1 MARGLAAGMTVTRLR
16 AVLLLLFAL
25 LAIPALALIAQ
36 TQRQLRWESYHQYG
50 TLAGELALRIDA
62 ELQRLIAIE
71 EARGYADYAFLTVS
85 GEAQAFN
92 SLQRSALSQP
102 GAAAAL
108 PGAIGWFQIDAD
120 GAFRTPLLP
129 DAPEDPAAW
138 GLTEAELV
146 ERRALADRLR
156 AILAGEALAGKKDQ
170 GGGASPA
177 REFDDAASADTDKKR
192 VAADEGSLLDKL
204 ASVSESVSEPS
215 QKTLGRVDD
224 LKLDMKYQAANVE
237 RENELANRLVEQR
250 LKNNLSER
258 SIRKEQAAEPV
269 QSYVGELGL
278 AAAQVRWFE
287 SELDP
292 FQFRRLDAQHALL
305 YRRVWREG
313 RRGLQGVV
321 LDTPAFLQ
329 RVVLDAYESSALA
342 DATDLIIAAGGDVLS
357 VASARSSE
365 SYQPGAT
372 DFEGEVLHQVR
383 LSAPFDDLEL
393 LWSARDL
400 PAGPGARLIGWTAL
414 ILFATLV
421 LGLFALYRLGL
432 RQLAL
437 AAQQRDFVSAV
448 SHELKTPLTSIR
460 MYAEVL
466 RAGWASED
474 KKREYYE
481 FIHDESERL
490 SRLIGNVL
498 QLARLEREE
507 LDLQPR
513 AVAVAALLD
522 MVRSKLQAQV
532 ERAGFQIEYAIEP
545 DSALC
550 EVQVD
555 ADAFVQILIN
565 LADNAL
571 KFAARGERRRIEI
584 SARADGRDRIAFV
597 VRDYGP
603 GVPVA
608 QVPRI
613 FEPFQRGGSEL
624 TREAPGTGIGL
635 ALARQLARAMHGD
648 IGYRAAEPGAQF
660 IVWLPAA
667 ACAPAPETL

>member
-1 MARGLAAGMTVTRLR
+1 MARGLAAGMTVKRLR

-50 TLAGELALRIDA
+50 ALAGELALRIDA

-71 EARGYADYAFLTVS
+71 EARGYADYAFVTVS

-102 GAAAAL
+102 NAAAAL

-156 AILAGEALAGKKDQ
+156 AILAGEAIAGKKKDQ
-170 GGGASPA
+170 DTAQPA
-177 REFDDAASADTDKKR
+177 LEFADADAEKKR
-192 VAADEGSLLDKL
+192 AAGAEGSLLDKL
-204 ASVSESVSEPS
+204 ASVSESVAEPS

-224 LKLDMKYQAANVE
+224 LKLDMKYQVANVD
-237 RENELANRLVEQR
+237 RENELANRLAEQR

-269 QSYVGELGL
+269 QSNVGEFGL

-321 LDTPAFLQ
+321 LDTPTFLQ

-342 DATDLIIAAGGDVLS
+342 DATDLIVAAGGDVLS

-365 SYQPGAT
+365 TYQPGAT

-393 LWSARDL
+393 LWSSRDL
-400 PAGPGARLIGWTAL
+400 PAGPGARLIGGTAL

-460 MYAEVL
+460 MYAEML
-466 RAGWASED
+466 RAGWANED

-532 ERAGFQIEYAIEP
+532 ERAGFEIDYAIDP
-545 DSALC
+545 DCALC

-584 SARADGRDRIAFV
+584 SARTDGRDRIAFV
-597 VRDYGP
+597 VRDFGP
-603 GVPVA
+603 GVPAA
-608 QVPRI
+608 QVQRI

-648 IGYRAAEPGAQF
+648 IGYRAADPGAQF
-660 IVWLPAA
+660 TVWLPAA
-667 ACAPAPETL
+667 ACAAAPETL